1 MPRKNTTEFD
11 TVTCP
16 PRLWF
21 EAVFKNDP
29 RVGDLPEQ
37 WGKATGSLS
46 SGRTY
51 VE

>member
-1 MPRKNTTEFD
+1 MPRKNTTEFV

-21 EAVFKNDP
+21 EAVFKNGL

-37 WGKATGSLS
+37 WGKATGRLS
-46 SGRTY
+46 SRQTD